1 MIKTSKKLKLAPL
14 TVKLGLTSILAA
26 GAITGMVLSKQTE
39 NNAKK
44 ELNELYET
52 ETFKEYVLSK
62 NEEYSNKL
70 EIGEITHEEYN
81 EMLNS
86 NYEGLYKDYITSFG
100 TDEEID
106 NFNKLQSQKLV
117 SPVYFIFSLL
127 CTIVFAGLG
136 PCLAIVTTQH
146 KSEDITLIGDQE
158 DDAAI

>member
-62 NEEYSNKL
+62 KNEEYSNKL
-70 EIGEITHEEYN
+70 ETGEITQEDYN
-81 EMLNS
+81 ER
-86 NYEGLYKDYITSFG
+86 LYHLFWDR
-100 TDEEID
+100 
-106 NFNKLQSQKLV
+106 
-117 SPVYFIFSLL
+117 
-127 CTIVFAGLG
+127 
-136 PCLAIVTTQH
+136 
-146 KSEDITLIGDQE
+146 
-158 DDAAI
+158 

>member
-1 MIKTSKKLKLAPL
+1 M
-14 TVKLGLTSILAA
+14 
-26 GAITGMVLSKQTE
+26 
-39 NNAKK
+39 
-44 ELNELYET
+44 
-52 ETFKEYVLSK
+52 
-62 NEEYSNKL
+62 
-70 EIGEITHEEYN
+70 
-81 EMLNS
+81 
-86 NYEGLYKDYITSFG
+86 KDYITSFG